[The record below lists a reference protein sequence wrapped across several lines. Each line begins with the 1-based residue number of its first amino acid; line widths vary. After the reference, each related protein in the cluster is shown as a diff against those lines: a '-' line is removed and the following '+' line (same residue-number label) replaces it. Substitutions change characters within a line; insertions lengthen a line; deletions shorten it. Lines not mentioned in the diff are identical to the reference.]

1 MRLRNESGVFECISN
16 VDIDGPPENK
26 LKKLEE
32 QKKKEKEEEE
42 MRKQE
47 EEEERRKEEEALL
60 NCVNKNISE
69 LKSDGKEEDRDSGLK
84 IGEESA
90 TGSDYEYEYTDNDYD
105 DSYEDEGFDVDNN
118 NNINNNNENVI
129 LEYSVEETE
138 TELIENSVSLEKSEN
153 EYIMTNQEDIDP
165 IIADDGGDTAV
176 LVNGDI
182 GADSPQKFTSDLTY
196 SLSEETLLHELKK
209 KTHF

>member
-16 VDIDGPPENK
+16 VDIDGPIENK

-42 MRKQE
+42 NRRLE
-47 EEEERRKEEEALL
+47 EEEIKRKEEEEAL
-60 NCVNKNISE
+60 NIVNKSISE

-90 TGSDYEYEYTDNDYD
+90 AGSDYEYEYTDNDYE

-138 TELIENSVSLEKSEN
+138 TELIESTPEILEN
-153 EYIMTNQEDIDP
+153 ECVD
-165 IIADDGGDTAV
+165 V
-176 LVNGDI
+176 
-182 GADSPQKFTSDLTY
+182 
-196 SLSEETLLHELKK
+196 
-209 KTHF
+209 